1 MNKALNNKKA
11 KIDFRLEVVKK
22 SEKAV
27 VYLAGDIVDE
37 RPLDW
42 WTGEPKEGDYITPKE
57 VRDLFENIEEEKIEL
72 HINSYGGSVFASIAI
87 FNYLKALGK
96 EITTV
101 NDGICASGASLI
113 FMAGKQRVMPENTM
127 LMIHRASTF
136 AWGNC
141 NDLRE
146 QADILEKLD
155 NSTVMVNYKNH
166 FKGTDE
172 ELMDLIDK
180 ETWLSADECLSYGFC
195 TEVKNLVEPKEDKT
209 ENTVD
214 NENEILN
221 KGIKLMQNFAN
232 LKIKE
237 I

>member
-1 MNKALNNKKA
+1 MKK

-22 SEKAV
+22 DEKAV

-42 WTGEPKEGDYITPKE
+42 WTGEPMEGDYITPKE
-57 VRDLFENIEEEKIEL
+57 VREIFEKIDEDDIEL
-72 HINSYGGSVFASIAI
+72 HINSYGGSVFASISI
-87 FNYLKALGK
+87 FNYLQSLGK
-96 EITTV
+96 NITTI

-113 FMAGKQRVMPENTM
+113 FMVGDARIMPENTM

-141 NDLRE
+141 NELRE
-146 QADILEKLD
+146 QADVLEKLD
-155 NSTVMVNYKNH
+155 NSTVMANYKNH
-166 FKGTDE
+166 FNGTDE
-172 ELMDLIDK
+172 ELMELIDK
-180 ETWLSADECLSYGFC
+180 ETWLSADECLEKGFC
-195 TEVKNLVEPKEDKT
+195 TEVKKLAEPKQDSTQET
-209 ENTVD
+209 
-214 NENEILN
+214 LN

-237 I
+237 K

>member
-1 MNKALNNKKA
+1 MKK

-22 SEKAV
+22 DEKAV

-57 VRDLFENIEEEKIEL
+57 VREIFEKIDEDEIEL
-72 HINSYGGSVFASIAI
+72 HINSYGGSVFASISI
-87 FNYLKALGK
+87 FNYLQSLGK
-96 EITTV
+96 NITTI

-113 FMAGKQRVMPENTM
+113 FMVGDERIMPENTM

-141 NDLRE
+141 NELRE
-146 QADILEKLD
+146 QADVLEKLD
-155 NSTVMVNYKNH
+155 NSTVMANYKNH

-172 ELMDLIDK
+172 ELMELIDK
-180 ETWLSADECLSYGFC
+180 ETWLSADECLEKGFC
-195 TEVKNLVEPKEDKT
+195 TEVKKLAEPKEDST
-209 ENTVD
+209 QET
-214 NENEILN
+214 LN

-237 I
+237 K

>member
-1 MNKALNNKKA
+1 MKK

-22 SEKAV
+22 DEKAV

-57 VRDLFENIEEEKIEL
+57 VRDIFEKIEEDDIEL
-72 HINSYGGSVFASIAI
+72 HINSYGGSVFASISI
-87 FNYLKALGK
+87 FNYLKSLGK
-96 EITTV
+96 NITTI

-113 FMAGKQRVMPENTM
+113 FMVGDERIMPENTM

-141 NDLRE
+141 NELRE

-155 NSTVMVNYKNH
+155 NSTVMANYKNH

-172 ELMDLIDK
+172 ELMELIDK
-180 ETWLSADECLSYGFC
+180 ETWLSAEECLEKGFC
-195 TEVKNLVEPKEDKT
+195 TVVKKLAEPKQDSTQET
-209 ENTVD
+209 
-214 NENEILN
+214 LN

-237 I
+237 K

>member
-1 MNKALNNKKA
+1 MKK

-22 SEKAV
+22 DEKAV

-57 VRDLFENIEEEKIEL
+57 VREIFEKIEEDDIEL
-72 HINSYGGSVFASIAI
+72 HINSYGGSVFASISI
-87 FNYLKALGK
+87 FNYLKSLGK
-96 EITTV
+96 HITTI

-113 FMAGKQRVMPENTM
+113 FMVGDSRIMPENTM

-141 NDLRE
+141 NELRE
-146 QADILEKLD
+146 QADVLEKLD
-155 NSTVMVNYKNH
+155 NSTVMANYKNH

-172 ELMDLIDK
+172 ELMELIDK
-180 ETWLSADECLSYGFC
+180 ETWLSADECLEKGFC
-195 TEVKNLVEPKEDKT
+195 TEVKKLAEPKEDST
-209 ENTVD
+209 QET
-214 NENEILN
+214 LN

-237 I
+237 K

>member
-1 MNKALNNKKA
+1 MKK

-22 SEKAV
+22 DEKAV

-57 VRDLFENIEEEKIEL
+57 VREIFEKIEEDNIEF
-72 HINSYGGSVFASIAI
+72 HINSYGGSVFASISI
-87 FNYLKALGK
+87 FNYLKSLGK
-96 EITTV
+96 NITTI

-113 FMAGKQRVMPENTM
+113 FMVGDERIMPENTM

-141 NDLRE
+141 NELRE
-146 QADILEKLD
+146 QADVLEKLD
-155 NSTVMVNYKNH
+155 NSTVMANYKNH
-166 FKGTDE
+166 FKGTNE
-172 ELMDLIDK
+172 ELMELIDK
-180 ETWLSADECLSYGFC
+180 ETWLSADECLEKGFC
-195 TEVKNLVEPKEDKT
+195 TEVKKLTEPKDSTQET
-209 ENTVD
+209 
-214 NENEILN
+214 LN

-237 I
+237 K

>member
-1 MNKALNNKKA
+1 MKK

-22 SEKAV
+22 DEKAV

-42 WTGEPKEGDYITPKE
+42 WTGEPMEGDYITPKE
-57 VRDLFENIEEEKIEL
+57 VREIFEKIEEDEIEL
-72 HINSYGGSVFASIAI
+72 HINSYGGSVFASISI
-87 FNYLKALGK
+87 FNYLQSLGK
-96 EITTV
+96 NITTI

-113 FMAGKQRVMPENTM
+113 FMVGDSRIMPENTM

-146 QADILEKLD
+146 QADVLEKLD
-155 NSTVMVNYKNH
+155 NSTVMANYKNH

-172 ELMDLIDK
+172 ELMELIDK
-180 ETWLSADECLSYGFC
+180 ETWLSADECLEKGFC
-195 TEVKNLVEPKEDKT
+195 TEIKKLAEPKQDSTQET
-209 ENTVD
+209 
-214 NENEILN
+214 LN

-237 I
+237 K

>member
-1 MNKALNNKKA
+1 MKN

-22 SEKAV
+22 DEKAV

-57 VRDLFENIEEEKIEL
+57 VREIFEKIEEDEIEL
-72 HINSYGGSVFASIAI
+72 HINSYGGSVFASISI
-87 FNYLKALGK
+87 FNYLQSLGK
-96 EITTV
+96 NITTI

-113 FMAGKQRVMPENTM
+113 FMVGDERVMPENTM

-141 NDLRE
+141 NELRE

-155 NSTVMVNYKNH
+155 NSTVMANYKNH
-166 FKGTDE
+166 FKGSDE
-172 ELMDLIDK
+172 ELMELIDK
-180 ETWLSADECLSYGFC
+180 ETWLSADECLGKGFC
-195 TEVKNLVEPKEDKT
+195 TEIKKLAEPKQDSTQET
-209 ENTVD
+209 
-214 NENEILN
+214 LN

>member
-1 MNKALNNKKA
+1 MKK

-22 SEKAV
+22 DEKAV

-57 VRDLFENIEEEKIEL
+57 VREIFEKIEEDEIEL
-72 HINSYGGSVFASIAI
+72 HINSYGGSVFASISI
-87 FNYLKALGK
+87 FNYLQSLGK
-96 EITTV
+96 NITTI

-113 FMAGKQRVMPENTM
+113 FMVGDSRIMPENTM

-141 NDLRE
+141 NELRE

-155 NSTVMVNYKNH
+155 NSTVMVNYKAH
-166 FKGTDE
+166 FNGTDE
-172 ELMDLIDK
+172 ELMELIDK
-180 ETWLSADECLSYGFC
+180 ETWLSADECLEKGFC
-195 TEVKNLVEPKEDKT
+195 TEVKNLANSQNGNMPKEDST
-209 ENTVD
+209 QET
-214 NENEILN
+214 LN

-237 I
+237 K

>member
-1 MNKALNNKKA
+1 MKK

-22 SEKAV
+22 DEKAV

-37 RPLDW
+37 RPIDW
-42 WTGEPKEGDYITPKE
+42 WTGEPMEGDYITPKE
-57 VRDLFENIEEEKIEL
+57 VREIFEKIDEDDIEL
-72 HINSYGGSVFASIAI
+72 HINSYGGSVFASISI
-87 FNYLKALGK
+87 FNYLKSLGK
-96 EITTV
+96 NITTI

-113 FMAGKQRVMPENTM
+113 FMVGDSRIMPENTM

-141 NDLRE
+141 NELRE

-155 NSTVMVNYKNH
+155 NSTVMANYKNH

-172 ELMDLIDK
+172 ELMELIDK
-180 ETWLSADECLSYGFC
+180 ETWLSAEECLEKGFC
-195 TEVKNLVEPKEDKT
+195 TEVKKLAEPKDSTQET
-209 ENTVD
+209 
-214 NENEILN
+214 LN

-237 I
+237 K

>member
-1 MNKALNNKKA
+1 MKK

-22 SEKAV
+22 DEKAV

-42 WTGEPKEGDYITPKE
+42 WTGEPMEGDYITPKE
-57 VRDLFENIEEEKIEL
+57 VREIFEKIDEDDIEL
-72 HINSYGGSVFASIAI
+72 HINSYGGSVFASISI
-87 FNYLKALGK
+87 FNYLKSLGK
-96 EITTV
+96 NITTI

-113 FMAGKQRVMPENTM
+113 FMVGDERIMPENTM

-136 AWGNC
+136 AWGNG
-141 NDLRE
+141 NELRE

-155 NSTVMVNYKNH
+155 NSTVMANYKNH
-166 FKGTDE
+166 FKGTDD
-172 ELMDLIDK
+172 ELMELIDK
-180 ETWLSADECLSYGFC
+180 ETWLSADECLEKGFC
-195 TEVKNLVEPKEDKT
+195 TEVKKLAEPKQDSTQET
-209 ENTVD
+209 
-214 NENEILN
+214 LN

-237 I
+237 K

>member
-1 MNKALNNKKA
+1 MKK
-11 KIDFRLEVVKK
+11 KINFRLEVVKK
-22 SEKAV
+22 DEKAV

-42 WTGEPKEGDYITPKE
+42 WTGEPMEGDYITPKE
-57 VRDLFENIEEEKIEL
+57 VREIFEKIEEDDIEL
-72 HINSYGGSVFASIAI
+72 HINSYGGSVFASISI
-87 FNYLKALGK
+87 FNYLQSLGK
-96 EITTV
+96 NITTI

-113 FMAGKQRVMPENTM
+113 FMVGDERIMPENTM

-141 NDLRE
+141 NELRE

-155 NSTVMVNYKNH
+155 NSTVMVNYKAH
-166 FKGTDE
+166 FNGTDE
-172 ELMDLIDK
+172 ELMELIDK
-180 ETWLSADECLSYGFC
+180 ETWLSADECLEKGFC
-195 TEVKNLVEPKEDKT
+195 TKVKKLAEPKNDSTQET
-209 ENTVD
+209 
-214 NENEILN
+214 LN

-237 I
+237 K

>member
-1 MNKALNNKKA
+1 MKK

-22 SEKAV
+22 DEKAV

-42 WTGEPKEGDYITPKE
+42 WTGEPMEGDYITPKE
-57 VRDLFENIEEEKIEL
+57 VREIFEKIEEDDIEL
-72 HINSYGGSVFASIAI
+72 HINSYGGSVFASISI
-87 FNYLKALGK
+87 FNYLKSLGK
-96 EITTV
+96 NITTI

-113 FMAGKQRVMPENTM
+113 FMVGDSRIMPENTM

-141 NDLRE
+141 NELRE

-155 NSTVMVNYKNH
+155 NSTVMVNYKAH
-166 FKGTDE
+166 FNGTDE
-172 ELMDLIDK
+172 ELMELIDK
-180 ETWLSADECLSYGFC
+180 ETWLSADECLEKGFC
-195 TEVKNLVEPKEDKT
+195 TEVKKLAEPKEDST
-209 ENTVD
+209 QET
-214 NENEILN
+214 LN

-237 I
+237 K

>member
-1 MNKALNNKKA
+1 MKK

-22 SEKAV
+22 DEKAV

-57 VRDLFENIEEEKIEL
+57 VREIFEKIEEDDIEL
-72 HINSYGGSVFASIAI
+72 HINSYGGSVFASISI
-87 FNYLKALGK
+87 FNYLQSLGK
-96 EITTV
+96 NITTI

-113 FMAGKQRVMPENTM
+113 FMVGDERIMPENTM

-141 NDLRE
+141 NELRE

-155 NSTVMVNYKNH
+155 NSTVMANYKNH
-166 FKGTDE
+166 FKGTDD
-172 ELMDLIDK
+172 ELMELIDK
-180 ETWLSADECLSYGFC
+180 ETWLSAYECLEKGFC
-195 TEVKNLVEPKEDKT
+195 TEVKKLAEPKQDSTQET
-209 ENTVD
+209 
-214 NENEILN
+214 LN

-237 I
+237 K

>member
-1 MNKALNNKKA
+1 MKRVKK

-22 SEKAV
+22 DEKAV

-42 WTGEPKEGDYITPKE
+42 WTGEPMEGDYITPKE
-57 VRDLFENIEEEKIEL
+57 VREIFEKIEEDEIEL
-72 HINSYGGSVFASIAI
+72 HINSYGGSVFASISI
-87 FNYLKALGK
+87 FNYLKSLGK
-96 EITTV
+96 NITTI

-113 FMAGKQRVMPENTM
+113 FMVGDARIMPENTM

-141 NDLRE
+141 NELRE

-155 NSTVMVNYKNH
+155 NSTVMANYKNH
-166 FKGTDE
+166 FKGTDD
-172 ELMDLIDK
+172 ELMELIDK
-180 ETWLSADECLSYGFC
+180 ETWLSAEECLEKGFC
-195 TEVKNLVEPKEDKT
+195 TEVKKLAEPKDSTQET
-209 ENTVD
+209 
-214 NENEILN
+214 LN

-237 I
+237 K

>member
-1 MNKALNNKKA
+1 MKK

-22 SEKAV
+22 DEKAV

-42 WTGEPKEGDYITPKE
+42 WTGEPMEGDYITPKE
-57 VRDLFENIEEEKIEL
+57 VREIFEKIDEDDIEL
-72 HINSYGGSVFASIAI
+72 HINSYGGSVFASISI
-87 FNYLKALGK
+87 FNYLKSLGK
-96 EITTV
+96 SITTI

-113 FMAGKQRVMPENTM
+113 FMVGDERIMPENTM

-141 NDLRE
+141 NELRE

-155 NSTVMVNYKNH
+155 NSTVMANYKNH

-172 ELMDLIDK
+172 ELMELIDK
-180 ETWLSADECLSYGFC
+180 ETWLSAEECLEKGFC
-195 TEVKNLVEPKEDKT
+195 TEIKKLAEPKQDSTQET
-209 ENTVD
+209 
-214 NENEILN
+214 LN
-221 KGIKLMQNFAN
+221 KGIKIMQNFAN

-237 I
+237 K

>member
-1 MNKALNNKKA
+1 MKK

-22 SEKAV
+22 DEKAV

-57 VRDLFENIEEEKIEL
+57 VREIFEKIEEDEIEL
-72 HINSYGGSVFASIAI
+72 HINSYGGSVFASISI
-87 FNYLKALGK
+87 FNYLKSLGK
-96 EITTV
+96 SITTI

-113 FMAGKQRVMPENTM
+113 FMVGDERVMPENTM

-141 NDLRE
+141 NELRE

-155 NSTVMVNYKNH
+155 NSTVMANYKNH
-166 FKGTDE
+166 FTGTDE
-172 ELMDLIDK
+172 ELMELIDK
-180 ETWLSADECLSYGFC
+180 ETWLSAEECLEKGFC
-195 TEVKNLVEPKEDKT
+195 TEVKKLAEPKQDSTQET
-209 ENTVD
+209 
-214 NENEILN
+214 LN

-237 I
+237 K

>member
-1 MNKALNNKKA
+1 MKK

-22 SEKAV
+22 DEKAV

-42 WTGEPKEGDYITPKE
+42 WTGEPMEGDYITPKE
-57 VRDLFENIEEEKIEL
+57 VREIFEKIEEDDIEL
-72 HINSYGGSVFASIAI
+72 HINSYGGSVFASISI
-87 FNYLKALGK
+87 FNYLQSLGK
-96 EITTV
+96 NITTI

-113 FMAGKQRVMPENTM
+113 FMVGDERIMPENTM

-141 NDLRE
+141 NELRE
-146 QADILEKLD
+146 QADVLEKLD
-155 NSTVMVNYKNH
+155 NSTVMANYKNH
-166 FKGTDE
+166 FNGTDE
-172 ELMDLIDK
+172 ELMELIDK
-180 ETWLSADECLSYGFC
+180 ETWLSAEECLEKGFC
-195 TEVKNLVEPKEDKT
+195 TEVKKLAEPKQDSTQET
-209 ENTVD
+209 
-214 NENEILN
+214 LN

-237 I
+237 K

>member
-1 MNKALNNKKA
+1 MKK

-22 SEKAV
+22 DEKAV

-42 WTGEPKEGDYITPKE
+42 WTGEPMEGDYITPKE
-57 VRDLFENIEEEKIEL
+57 VREIFEKIEEDEIEL
-72 HINSYGGSVFASIAI
+72 HINSYGGSVFASISI
-87 FNYLKALGK
+87 FNYLKSLGK
-96 EITTV
+96 NITTI

-113 FMAGKQRVMPENTM
+113 FMVGDARIMPENTM

-141 NDLRE
+141 NELRE
-146 QADILEKLD
+146 QADVLEKLD
-155 NSTVMVNYKNH
+155 NSTVMANYKNH

-172 ELMDLIDK
+172 ELMELIDK
-180 ETWLSADECLSYGFC
+180 ETWLSAEECLEKGFC
-195 TEVKNLVEPKEDKT
+195 TEVKKLAEPKQDSTQET
-209 ENTVD
+209 
-214 NENEILN
+214 LN

-237 I
+237 K

>member
-1 MNKALNNKKA
+1 MKK

-22 SEKAV
+22 DEKAV

-57 VRDLFENIEEEKIEL
+57 VREIFEKIEEDEIEL
-72 HINSYGGSVFASIAI
+72 HINSYGGSVFASISI
-87 FNYLKALGK
+87 FNYLKSLGK
-96 EITTV
+96 NITTV

-113 FMAGKQRVMPENTM
+113 FMVGDARIMPENTM

-141 NDLRE
+141 NELRE

-155 NSTVMVNYKNH
+155 NSTVMANYKNH

-172 ELMDLIDK
+172 ELMELIDK
-180 ETWLSADECLSYGFC
+180 ETWLSADECLEKGFC
-195 TEVKNLVEPKEDKT
+195 TEVKKLAEPIEDST
-209 ENTVD
+209 QET
-214 NENEILN
+214 LN

>member
-1 MNKALNNKKA
+1 MKK

-22 SEKAV
+22 DEKTV

-42 WTGEPKEGDYITPKE
+42 WTGEPMEGDYITPKE
-57 VRDLFENIEEEKIEL
+57 VREIFEKIDEDDIEL
-72 HINSYGGSVFASIAI
+72 HINSYGGSVFASISI
-87 FNYLKALGK
+87 FNYLKSLGK
-96 EITTV
+96 NITTI

-113 FMAGKQRVMPENTM
+113 FMVGDERVMPENTM

-141 NDLRE
+141 NELRE

-166 FKGTDE
+166 FNGTDE
-172 ELMDLIDK
+172 ELMELIDK
-180 ETWLSADECLSYGFC
+180 ETWLSADECLEKGFC
-195 TEVKNLVEPKEDKT
+195 TEVKKLAEPKDSTQET
-209 ENTVD
+209 
-214 NENEILN
+214 LN

-237 I
+237 K

>member
-1 MNKALNNKKA
+1 MKKVKK

-22 SEKAV
+22 DEKAV

-42 WTGEPKEGDYITPKE
+42 WTGEPMEGDYITPKE
-57 VRDLFENIEEEKIEL
+57 VREIFEKIEEDEIEL
-72 HINSYGGSVFASIAI
+72 HINSYGGSVFASISI
-87 FNYLKALGK
+87 FNYLKSLGK
-96 EITTV
+96 NITTI

-113 FMAGKQRVMPENTM
+113 FMVGDARIMPENTM

-141 NDLRE
+141 NELRE
-146 QADILEKLD
+146 QADVLEKLD
-155 NSTVMVNYKNH
+155 NSTVMANYKNH

-172 ELMDLIDK
+172 ELMELIDK
-180 ETWLSADECLSYGFC
+180 ETWLSADECLEKGFC
-195 TEVKNLVEPKEDKT
+195 TEVKKLAEPKQDSTQET
-209 ENTVD
+209 
-214 NENEILN
+214 LN

-237 I
+237 K

>member
-1 MNKALNNKKA
+1 MKK

-22 SEKAV
+22 DEKAV

-57 VRDLFENIEEEKIEL
+57 VREIFEKIDEDDIEL
-72 HINSYGGSVFASIAI
+72 HINSYGGSVFASISI
-87 FNYLKALGK
+87 FNYLKSLGK
-96 EITTV
+96 NITTI

-113 FMAGKQRVMPENTM
+113 FMVGDERVMPENTM

-141 NDLRE
+141 NELRE

-155 NSTVMVNYKNH
+155 NSTVMANYKNH

-172 ELMDLIDK
+172 ELMELIDK
-180 ETWLSADECLSYGFC
+180 ETWLSADECLEKGFC
-195 TEVKNLVEPKEDKT
+195 TEVKKLAEPKQDSTQET
-209 ENTVD
+209 
-214 NENEILN
+214 LN

-237 I
+237 K

>member
-1 MNKALNNKKA
+1 MKK

-22 SEKAV
+22 DEKAV

-57 VRDLFENIEEEKIEL
+57 AREIFEKIEEDDIEL
-72 HINSYGGSVFASIAI
+72 HINSYGGSVFASISI
-87 FNYLKALGK
+87 FNYLKSLGK
-96 EITTV
+96 NITTI
-101 NDGICASGASLI
+101 NDGIFASGASLI
-113 FMAGKQRVMPENTM
+113 FMVGDDRIMPENTM

-141 NDLRE
+141 NELRE

-155 NSTVMVNYKNH
+155 NSTVMANYKNH

-172 ELMDLIDK
+172 ELMELIDK
-180 ETWLSADECLSYGFC
+180 ETWLSADECLEKGFC
-195 TEVKNLVEPKEDKT
+195 TEVKKLAEPKDSTQET
-209 ENTVD
+209 
-214 NENEILN
+214 LN

-237 I
+237 K

>member
-1 MNKALNNKKA
+1 MKRVKK

-22 SEKAV
+22 DEKAV

-57 VRDLFENIEEEKIEL
+57 VREIFEKIEEDEIEL
-72 HINSYGGSVFASIAI
+72 HINSYGGSVFASISI
-87 FNYLKALGK
+87 FNYLKSLGK
-96 EITTV
+96 SITTI

-113 FMAGKQRVMPENTM
+113 FMVGDDRIMPENTM

-141 NDLRE
+141 NELRE

-155 NSTVMVNYKNH
+155 NSTVMANYKNH

-172 ELMDLIDK
+172 ELMELIDK
-180 ETWLSADECLSYGFC
+180 ETWLSAEECLEKGFC
-195 TEVKNLVEPKEDKT
+195 TEIKKLAEPKQDITQET
-209 ENTVD
+209 
-214 NENEILN
+214 LN

-237 I
+237 K

>member
-1 MNKALNNKKA
+1 MKRVKK

-22 SEKAV
+22 DEKAV

-57 VRDLFENIEEEKIEL
+57 VREIFEKIDEDEIEL
-72 HINSYGGSVFASIAI
+72 HINSYGGSVFASISI
-87 FNYLKALGK
+87 FNYLQSLGK
-96 EITTV
+96 NITTI

-113 FMAGKQRVMPENTM
+113 FMVGDERIMPENTM

-141 NDLRE
+141 NELRE

-155 NSTVMVNYKNH
+155 NSTVMANYKNH

-172 ELMDLIDK
+172 ELMELIDK
-180 ETWLSADECLSYGFC
+180 ETWLSAEECLEKGFC
-195 TEVKNLVEPKEDKT
+195 TEVKKLAEPKQDSTQET
-209 ENTVD
+209 
-214 NENEILN
+214 LN

-237 I
+237 K

>member
-1 MNKALNNKKA
+1 MKK

-22 SEKAV
+22 DEKAV

-42 WTGEPKEGDYITPKE
+42 WTGEPMEGDYITPKE
-57 VRDLFENIEEEKIEL
+57 VREIFEKIEEDEIEL
-72 HINSYGGSVFASIAI
+72 HINSYGGSVFASISI
-87 FNYLKALGK
+87 FNYLKSLGK
-96 EITTV
+96 NITTI

-113 FMAGKQRVMPENTM
+113 FMVGDARIMPENTM

-141 NDLRE
+141 NELRE
-146 QADILEKLD
+146 QADVLEKLD
-155 NSTVMVNYKNH
+155 NSTVMANYKNH
-166 FKGTDE
+166 FNGTDD
-172 ELMDLIDK
+172 ELMELIDK
-180 ETWLSADECLSYGFC
+180 ETWLTANECLEKGFC
-195 TEVKNLVEPKEDKT
+195 TEIKKLAEPKRDSTQET
-209 ENTVD
+209 
-214 NENEILN
+214 LN

-237 I
+237 K

>member
-1 MNKALNNKKA
+1 MNNKKT

-42 WTGEPKEGDYITPKE
+42 WTGEPMEGDYITPKE

-87 FNYLKALGK
+87 FNYLKALEK

-195 TEVKNLVEPKEDKT
+195 TEIKNLVEPKEDKT
-209 ENTVD
+209 ENMVD

>member
-1 MNKALNNKKA
+1 MKRVKK

-22 SEKAV
+22 DEKAV

-42 WTGEPKEGDYITPKE
+42 WTGEPMEGDYITPKE
-57 VRDLFENIEEEKIEL
+57 VREIFEKIEEDDIEL
-72 HINSYGGSVFASIAI
+72 HINSYGGSVFASISI
-87 FNYLKALGK
+87 FNYLQSLDKN
-96 EITTV
+96 ITTI

-113 FMAGKQRVMPENTM
+113 FMVGDSRIMPENTM

-141 NDLRE
+141 NELRE

-172 ELMDLIDK
+172 ELMELIDK
-180 ETWLSADECLSYGFC
+180 ETWLSADECLEKGFC
-195 TEVKNLVEPKEDKT
+195 TEVKKLAEPKNDSTQET
-209 ENTVD
+209 
-214 NENEILN
+214 LN

-237 I
+237 K

>member
-1 MNKALNNKKA
+1 MKK

-22 SEKAV
+22 DEKAV

-57 VRDLFENIEEEKIEL
+57 VREIFEKIEEDEIEL
-72 HINSYGGSVFASIAI
+72 HINSYGGSVFASISI
-87 FNYLKALGK
+87 FNYLKSLGK
-96 EITTV
+96 NITTI

-113 FMAGKQRVMPENTM
+113 FMVGDERIMPENTM

-141 NDLRE
+141 NELRE

-155 NSTVMVNYKNH
+155 NSTVMANYKNH
-166 FKGTDE
+166 FKGTDD
-172 ELMDLIDK
+172 ELMELIDK
-180 ETWLSADECLSYGFC
+180 ETWLSAYECLEKGFC
-195 TEVKNLVEPKEDKT
+195 TEVKKLAEPKQDSTQET
-209 ENTVD
+209 
-214 NENEILN
+214 LN

-237 I
+237 K

>member
-1 MNKALNNKKA
+1 MKK

-22 SEKAV
+22 DEKAV

-42 WTGEPKEGDYITPKE
+42 WTGEPMEGDYITPKE
-57 VRDLFENIEEEKIEL
+57 VREIFEKIEEDEIEL
-72 HINSYGGSVFASIAI
+72 HINSYGGSVFASISI
-87 FNYLKALGK
+87 FNYLKSLDK
-96 EITTV
+96 NITTI

-113 FMAGKQRVMPENTM
+113 FMVGDVRIMPENTM

-141 NDLRE
+141 NELRE

-155 NSTVMVNYKNH
+155 NSTVMANYKNH
-166 FKGTDE
+166 FKGSDE
-172 ELMDLIDK
+172 ELMELIDK
-180 ETWLSADECLSYGFC
+180 ETWLSAEECLEKGFC
-195 TEVKNLVEPKEDKT
+195 TEVKKLAEPKDSTQET
-209 ENTVD
+209 
-214 NENEILN
+214 LN
-221 KGIKLMQNFAN
+221 KGIKLMRNFAN

-237 I
+237 K

>member
-1 MNKALNNKKA
+1 MKNEKP

-37 RPLDW
+37 RPLDL

-87 FNYLKALGK
+87 FNYLKALDK

-136 AWGNC
+136 SWGNC
-141 NDLRE
+141 TDLRE

-155 NSTVMVNYKNH
+155 NSTIMVNYKNH

-180 ETWLSADECLSYGFC
+180 ETWLSADECLNYGFC

-209 ENTVD
+209 DDMVD
-214 NENEILN
+214 NEDEILN

>member
-1 MNKALNNKKA
+1 MKRVKK

-22 SEKAV
+22 DEKAV

-57 VRDLFENIEEEKIEL
+57 VREIFEKIEEDEIEL
-72 HINSYGGSVFASIAI
+72 HINSYGGSVFASISI
-87 FNYLKALGK
+87 FNYLKSLGK
-96 EITTV
+96 NITTI

-113 FMAGKQRVMPENTM
+113 FMVGDVRIMPENTM

-141 NDLRE
+141 NELRE

-155 NSTVMVNYKNH
+155 NSTVMANYKNH
-166 FKGTDE
+166 FKGSDE

-180 ETWLSADECLSYGFC
+180 ETWLSAEECLEKGFC
-195 TEVKNLVEPKEDKT
+195 TEVKKLAEPKHDSTQET
-209 ENTVD
+209 
-214 NENEILN
+214 LN

-237 I
+237 K

>member
-1 MNKALNNKKA
+1 MKK

-22 SEKAV
+22 DEKAV

-42 WTGEPKEGDYITPKE
+42 WTGEPMEGDYITPKE
-57 VRDLFENIEEEKIEL
+57 VREIFEKIDEDDIEL
-72 HINSYGGSVFASIAI
+72 HINSYGGSVFASISI
-87 FNYLKALGK
+87 FNYLKSLGK
-96 EITTV
+96 SITTI

-113 FMAGKQRVMPENTM
+113 FMVGDERIMPENTM

-141 NDLRE
+141 NELRE

-155 NSTVMVNYKNH
+155 NSTVMANYKNH

-172 ELMDLIDK
+172 ELMGLIDK
-180 ETWLSADECLSYGFC
+180 ETWLSANECLEKGFC
-195 TEVKNLVEPKEDKT
+195 TEVKKLAEPKQDSTQET
-209 ENTVD
+209 
-214 NENEILN
+214 LN

-237 I
+237 K

>member
-1 MNKALNNKKA
+1 MKK

-22 SEKAV
+22 DEKAV

-57 VRDLFENIEEEKIEL
+57 VREIFEKIDEDNIEL
-72 HINSYGGSVFASIAI
+72 HINSYGGSVFASISI
-87 FNYLKALGK
+87 FNYLKSLGK
-96 EITTV
+96 SITTI

-113 FMAGKQRVMPENTM
+113 FMVGDERIMPENTM

-141 NDLRE
+141 NELRE

-155 NSTVMVNYKNH
+155 NSTVMANYKNH

-172 ELMDLIDK
+172 ELMELIDK
-180 ETWLSADECLSYGFC
+180 ETWLSADECLEKGFC
-195 TEVKNLVEPKEDKT
+195 TEVEKLAEPKQDSTQET
-209 ENTVD
+209 
-214 NENEILN
+214 LN

-237 I
+237 K